1 MNQPTTPAIT
11 ATTVPASSALT
22 MNGKAV
28 SCWKSDTGSS
38 DWPAPPANLASTMAS
53 AVAGWGL
60 RQTDDDAAAVRGLE
74 HLDRHA
80 IQAAQRRSRDH
91 LARRP
96 GDRPTGAEVHH
107 AVEVAQQR
115 V

>member
-38 DWPAPPANLASTMAS
+38 EGPAPPAKLASTMAS
-53 AVAGWGL
+53 AVASGGL
-60 RQTDDDAAAVRGLE
+60 RQPDDDAAAVRGLQ

-80 IQAAQRRSRDH
+80 VQAAE
-91 LARRP
+91 RRP
-96 GDRPTGAEVHH
+96 RDPPPRPPRRPPPAPEGPHPPNAT
-107 AVEVAQQR
+107 QQR
-115 V
+115 G

>member
-38 DWPAPPANLASTMAS
+38 DGPAPPAKLASTMAS
-53 AVAGWGL
+53 AVAGRGPPPPA
-60 RQTDDDAAAVRGLE
+60 DDAAAVRGPQ
-74 HLDRHA
+74 HPHPHA
-80 IQAAQRRSRDH
+80 IHAAE
-91 LARRP
+91 RRP
-96 GDRPTGAEVHH
+96 PDHPPRRP
-107 AVEVAQQR
+107 R
-115 V
+115 RRPPPP